1 MAHYYSTRPCVI
13 AMPNASDE
21 GEAASEDA
29 SEFDKHRET
38 LLSDNAEEGWAPE
51 LCRYL
56 KTMQRD
62 VKKDTDIVK
71 WWQVSSLCFKIFL
84 FTNLNGPK
92 DHAHVYPTLAH
103 IALDVLPSQASSVPC
118 EQLFSGTKQVAT
130 DRRASLGLIVFEEV
144 TITKSAWGPGLCDV
158 VAWNAVQVEEVAH
171 LALDF
176 EQMLVDDGDQD
187 EWDKSMPGL
196 DSDWF
201 S

>member
-13 AMPNASDE
+13 TVPNVSNK

-38 LLSDNAEEGWAPE
+38 LLSDDAEEGWAPE
-51 LCRYL
+51 LRRYT

-71 WWQVSSLCFKIFL
+71 WWQVSSSCSEMFL

-92 DHAHVYPTLAH
+92 DHAHVYPTLAR
-103 IALDVLPSQASSVPC
+103 IALDILPSQASSVPC
-118 EQLFSGTKQVAT
+118 ERLFSGTKQVAT
-130 DRRASLGLIVFEEV
+130 DRRASLGNMVFEEV

-158 VAWNAVQVEEVAH
+158 AAWNAAQTEEVAH
-171 LALDF
+171 LDLDF
-176 EQMLVDDGDQD
+176 EQMLVEDGDQE
-187 EWDKSMPGL
+187 EWDKSMPSL
-196 DSDWF
+196 DLDWF
-201 S
+201 